1 MSKNEITNNIDYI
14 TTQLERLHPVKGDIF
29 ILNINS
35 DDPEVVYSDEVT
47 DSVDQLTDILEEL
60 TGEQI
65 PILLFGSEI
74 DLSVISKKDLQE
86 MVDGLPDDEESEDDE
101 DSEHLINLFE

>member
-86 MVDGLPDDEESEDDE
+86 MVDALPDDEESEDDE

>member
-1 MSKNEITNNIDYI
+1 MSKNEITNDIDYI

-86 MVDGLPDDEESEDDE
+86 MVDALPDDEESEDDE